1 MDRTFVIGGWAALSS
16 YALRTFLA
24 TLLLFGATAAAA
36 QKSQPAPTGPWRI
49 GVVHLSHQAEA
60 PVVVGLRQGLK
71 ELGYVE
77 GRDMILEIRAGRG
90 QYPNALEA
98 ARDLV
103 RQGVHMLVSAGTL
116 ATKAAKEAAGNLPV
130 VFTQVGE
137 PVSAGFVASIPRP
150 GGNMTGLSHLLGDT
164 TGKRLELLKE
174 LVPHVRTVLVIF
186 DPGNASSSKAVD
198 TARQAANKLG
208 LQLRER
214 HIRSRQE
221 VVQALDGLDRKSGDA
236 ILMVPDS
243 LVVNAGEQII
253 AKSREQ
259 SIPVMFHEE
268 TWVNRGGL
276 ASYGASFSDLGRQ
289 AARYVDRILKGA
301 KPAEL
306 PVEQASKFE
315 LVINLKTAK
324 ALGLTVPPSLLVRA
338 DQVIQ

>member
-1 MDRTFVIGGWAALSS
+1 M
-16 YALRTFLA
+16 
-24 TLLLFGATAAAA
+24 
-36 QKSQPAPTGPWRI
+36 
-49 GVVHLSHQAEA
+49 HLGHRADA

-71 ELGYVE
+71 ELGYLE
-77 GRDMILEIRAGRG
+77 GRDVILEIRAGRG
-90 QYPNALEA
+90 EYSKALEA
-98 ARDLV
+98 AVELV
-103 RQGVHMLVSAGTL
+103 KQDVHMLVSAGTL
-116 ATKAAKEAAGNLPV
+116 ATRAAKEAAGNVPV

-137 PVSAGFVASIPRP
+137 PVAAGFVASIPRP
-150 GGNMTGLSHLLGDT
+150 GGNMTGFSHLLGDT

-174 LVPHVRTVLVIF
+174 LVPHCRTVLVIF
-186 DPGNASSSKAVD
+186 DPGNATSAKAVE
-198 TARQAANKLG
+198 TARQAATQLG

-221 VVQALDGLDRKSGDA
+221 VLQALDGIDRRAVDA
-236 ILMVPDS
+236 LLMVPDS
-243 LVVNAGEQII
+243 LVVNAGGQII

-268 TWVNRGGL
+268 TWVNRGGF
-276 ASYGASFSDLGRQ
+276 ASYGASFADLGRQ

-324 ALGLTVPPSLLVRA
+324 ALGITIPRALLVRA
-338 DQVIQ
+338 DQLIE